1 MLSLVLMLAL
11 SLVSVAPQPWELGQ
25 ITWSFQS
32 LGFPISRAERSHHLE
47 GLMGRWVGGSMGRWA
62 DELVEKS
69 TQCQSRA
76 RQVGRVAYFKGKTHV
91 LIYASVRSGRLQQ
104 LACEGFSEEVGVD
117 LFWKQE

>member
-1 MLSLVLMLAL
+1 M
-11 SLVSVAPQPWELGQ
+11 P
-25 ITWSFQS
+25 
-32 LGFPISRAERSHHLE
+32 R
-47 GLMGRWVGGSMGRWA
+47 
-62 DELVEKS
+62 
-69 TQCQSRA
+69 QSRA